1 MRILIVE
8 DDKLVAQTLNQ
19 LLSEQHY
26 TVDIAADGQAGW
38 ELVETCTY
46 DLILLDVVLPKLD
59 GIAFC
64 QQLRSR
70 GLSVPILLL
79 TAQDNSTHKVQ
90 GLDAGA
96 DDYVT
101 KPFDIQELLARVRA
115 LLRRGSTELPPILTW
130 GNLKLDPSS
139 CEVTHN
145 HQAIPLTPKEYS
157 LLELFLRNRH
167 RIFSRGEIL
176 DRLWSLET
184 FPGEDTVTSHIKG
197 LRMKLRTANL
207 LDDPIETIY
216 GMGYRLKPPVSPT
229 LQRSKPTQSAEGEG
243 KGKAKFKALWQR
255 IQEKSQTRLATIER
269 ATQALLDNRR
279 DEDLRDAAAIAAHQL
294 AGSLGIFDIDEGSR
308 LAKEIERL
316 LHGKKFINRQQKQS
330 LKARVTDLRACLQQA
345 IPPDSPQ
352 PSAPERPLLS
362 IVSAE
367 SHRARVWMDEA
378 ANWGLRGA
386 IAENITIL
394 RESLH
399 KDRPDGVL
407 LDLSKGASDSDLSL
421 LDELNACKP
430 PIPTLVLTHQDN
442 LLDRVKIARA
452 GGRFFVENS
461 LSSAQLL
468 EIVAQAIQRA
478 SHGTEAT
485 VMVVDDDPHILAT
498 LATLL
503 KPWGLKVVPLNNP
516 LGFLPVLEATV
527 PDLLILDI
535 EMPQV
540 NGLELCQ
547 VARNDS
553 RWAGLPILFLT
564 AHTDAKIMKRVFE
577 VGADDYVSKP
587 IVEPELVTRIL
598 NRLERSRL
606 LRNRNEIDPL
616 THLANR
622 RKFSSAFDRL
632 LQRTERYRQPC
643 CFALLDV
650 DGLDRINH
658 QYGYSAGDR
667 VLVRL
672 GQLLQQLFP
681 GEDIVARWG
690 GAVFAVGMYGMT
702 CQEGNRRV
710 AELLDLLRQESF
722 NFPQATPLAMTFS
735 AGLVEY
741 PRDGKDRSNLYR
753 AALQLL
759 ERAKTEGEER
769 ILTKDF

>member
-8 DDKLVAQTLNQ
+8 DDELVAQMLDRV
-19 LLSEQHY
+19 LSEQHY

-38 ELVETCTY
+38 ELVEACTY
-46 DLILLDVVLPKLD
+46 DLILLDVVLPRLD

-79 TAQDNSTHKVQ
+79 TAQDNSTYKVE

-101 KPFDIQELLARVRA
+101 KPFDTQELLARVRA

-130 GNLKLDPSS
+130 GNLKLDPSN

-145 HQAIPLTPKEYS
+145 HQGIPLTPKEYS

-197 LRMKLRTANL
+197 LRMKLKAANL
-207 LDDPIETIY
+207 LEDPIETIY
-216 GMGYRLKPPVSPT
+216 GMGYRLKPPVTPMP
-229 LQRSKPTQSAEGEG
+229 QSKKTAHKANG
-243 KGKAKFKALWQR
+243 KLEAIWQR
-255 IQEKSQTRLATIER
+255 VQEKSQTRLATIQR
-269 ATQALLDNRR
+269 ATQALSENHW

-294 AGSLGIFDIDEGSR
+294 AGSLGVFDLDEGSR

-316 LHGKKFINRQQKQS
+316 LQGKKPIDRQQKQT
-330 LKARVTDLRACLQQA
+330 LQTKVANLHACLQKA
-345 IPPDSPQ
+345 HPTDFSQ
-352 PSAPERPLLS
+352 PSTPERPVLS
-362 IVSAE
+362 IITAKLD
-367 SHRARVWMDEA
+367 RARVWMREA
-378 ANWGLRGA
+378 ENWGLQGA
-386 IAENITIL
+386 IAENTTVV
-394 RESLH
+394 REGLNTN
-399 KDRPDGVL
+399 RPDGVL
-407 LDLSKGASDSDLSL
+407 LDLSKGSASESDLSL
-421 LDELNACKP
+421 LEELNACKP
-430 PIPTLVLTHQDN
+430 PIPALVLTHQDS
-442 LLDRVKIARA
+442 LRDRVKVARA

-461 LSSAQLL
+461 LSPAQLL
-468 EIVAQAIQRA
+468 ETVAQAIQRA
-478 SHGTEAT
+478 SRGTEAT
-485 VMVVDDDPHILAT
+485 VMVVDDDLQILTT
-498 LATLL
+498 LAALL
-503 KPWGLKVVPLNNP
+503 KPWGLKVVTLESPLD
-516 LGFLPVLEATV
+516 FLPVLEATA

-606 LRNRNEIDPL
+606 LRNRSEIDPL
-616 THLANR
+616 TNLANR
-622 RKFSSAFDRL
+622 RKFSSTFNPL
-632 LQRTERYRQPC
+632 LQRAERYRQPC
-643 CFALLDV
+643 CLALLDV
-650 DGLDRINH
+650 DGLDRINN
-658 QYGYSAGDR
+658 QYGYSTGDR
-667 VLVRL
+667 VLIRL
-672 GQLLQQLFP
+672 GQLLQQLFLK
-681 GEDIVARWG
+681 EEIVARWG

-710 AELLDLLRQESF
+710 AELLDLLRRESF
-722 NFPQATPLAMTFS
+722 LPAQETPLAVTFS

-741 PRDGKDRSNLYR
+741 PRDGKDRSHLYR
-753 AALQLL
+753 AAIQLL
-759 ERAKTEGEER
+759 ERAKIEGGER
-769 ILTKDF
+769 ILAKDL